1 MEFSNTWQHG
11 FSNLKNIDLFE
22 EYRAKAAKGK
32 LSPKGRYESFYTE
45 RLFPVHSMRVLPFGG
60 PDFKEVVFDPTSHSS

>member
-1 MEFSNTWQHG
+1 MEFSNTWQHE

-45 RLFPVHSMRVLPFGG
+45 RLFPVH
-60 PDFKEVVFDPTSHSS
+60 